1 MKTIQ
6 DIHDAVSLGLRNL
19 GLNIFGVLD
28 EYVIDTHLNTV
39 ADNIINTLYSI
50 ALDKT
55 DSLTAEQ
62 QLKLRDYTSRL
73 SRFISAFSVET
84 FSFNPLTDRYE
95 IEPVSYFNPNDTVN
109 LYHGIEYVVHTF
121 GNSDLTPCGG
131 RNINKAGDRFV
142 CNLESIKLSSL
153 TTGVMY
159 RIVSVSNTFDFNT
172 IGAPD
177 NYGIGTIFISTSL
190 PAWGSYTNDDVVQPL
205 TITIPEGTTVLK
217 HCSDNSYS
225 GYISSSLLA
234 SFAYDVTGGV
244 LPANR
249 YFVNVTNSDDIP
261 NIKYVLEETPVETD
275 NIYKQLK
282 IYPVM
287 LRTVEDIAANV
298 GSYGKRSLTPS
309 IVLSDNKLVL
319 YVNPN
324 VKPFRLSVTF
334 LRKRVKF
341 NYYNPYVVDWDEKY
355 ISELVR
361 ATIEYIAALNNNPNL
376 NNLKQAQ

>member
-28 EYVIDTHLNTV
+28 EYVIDNHLNTV

-55 DSLTAEQ
+55 DALTSEQ

-73 SRFISAFSVET
+73 SRFISSFSIET

-95 IEPVSYFNPNDTVN
+95 IEPVSYFNPNDTVK
-109 LYHGIEYVVHTF
+109 LYQGIEYVVHTF
-121 GNSDLTPCGG
+121 GNSDLTPYGG
-131 RNINKAGDRFV
+131 RNITKAGDRFV
-142 CNLESIKLSSL
+142 CTLKPIKLSSL
-153 TTGVMY
+153 VVGTMY
-159 RIVSVSNTFDFNT
+159 RIVSVSNTFDFTT
-172 IGAPD
+172 IGAPG
-177 NYGIGTIFISTSL
+177 NYGIGTIFVSTSL
-190 PAWGSYTNDDVVQPL
+190 PTAGSYTNDDVLQPL
-205 TITIPEGTTVLK
+205 NVSIPGGTTVLK

-249 YFVNVTNSDDIP
+249 YFVNITNSDDIP
-261 NIKYVLEETPVETD
+261 NIKYILKETPVET
-275 NIYKQLK
+275 NNTYKQLK

-287 LRTVEDIAANV
+287 LRTIEDINANV

-309 IVLSDNKLVL
+309 IVLSDNKLAL

-324 VKPFRLSVTF
+324 IRPFRLSVMF
-334 LRKRVKF
+334 LRKRVSF

-361 ATIEYIAALNNNPNL
+361 ATVEYIAAVNNNPNL
-376 NNLKQAQ
+376 NNLKQTQ